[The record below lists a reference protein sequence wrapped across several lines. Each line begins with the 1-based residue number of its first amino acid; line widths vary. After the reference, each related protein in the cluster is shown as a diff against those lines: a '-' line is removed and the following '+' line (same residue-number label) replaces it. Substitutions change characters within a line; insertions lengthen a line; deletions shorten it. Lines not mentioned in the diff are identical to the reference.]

1 MALGAAR
8 LLFTGKR
15 LQYAKYVDG
24 SVHEIRSGEGGLFN
38 NNPGGFAAP
47 YNGNNDPSRVLEN
60 NFNLI
65 KAKIGSIDNRGMG
78 NERRRSLLY
87 LEMEPGTYTII
98 ADPPAG
104 GIQSNRPFRVN
115 AAVAG
120 GFAGTFGSYTKKQTI
135 STSFITEADAGGV
148 YRYTERLV
156 FPNLVIP
163 TTTFSAP
170 YDCAVVTPLVGPSDT
185 WTNIQQFSSRPDGLQ
200 LFPSLQSLTIDWS
213 CDMASTQVRI
223 IKTA

>member
-8 LLFTGKR
+8 LAFSGKR

-24 SVHEIRSGEGGLFN
+24 VVHEIRSGEGGLFN
-38 NNPGGFAAP
+38 NNPGSFAAP
-47 YNGNNDPSRVLEN
+47 YNGNSDPSRVLEN

-65 KAKIGSIDNRGMG
+65 KAKIGGIDNRGAG

-120 GFAGTFGSYTKKQTI
+120 GQAGLFGRYTKKQTI
-135 STSFITEADAGGV
+135 STSFITTADAGGV

-156 FPNLVIP
+156 FPNLVISA
-163 TTTFSAP
+163 TTFDGP
-170 YDCAVVTPLVGPSDT
+170 YEHAVVTPLVGPSDT
-185 WTNIQQFSSRPDGLQ
+185 WTNIAQFSFRPDGLQ
-200 LFPSLQSLTIDWS
+200 LFPSLQSLTTDWV
-213 CDMASTQVRI
+213 CDMASTQVKI